1 MFLVMSPHVQT
12 SQINPNGDQDAKNSQ
27 DNNRGDLTNTHS
39 APPTILFL
47 HGNAGN
53 IGHRYRTLPCFFQ
66 LMYNSTKKTHN
77 L

>member
-12 SQINPNGDQDAKNSQ
+12 SQINPNGDQDANNSQ

-53 IGHRYRTLPCFFQ
+53 IGHRYVTLPCNYSIDVQF
-66 LMYNSTKKTHN
+66 YKKTHN